1 MTRELPRDASQPKP
15 PGARLQT
22 ILLHAFCLLVGFMA
36 LPICAWVVATGQ
48 LFTLDGLLM
57 VAISLTVGGIFVGN
71 TAWAIRN
78 GEMSEL
84 FQNLRYRSARAE
96 PPGDSAG
103 RDQT

>member
-1 MTRELPRDASQPKP
+1 MTRELPKDASQPKA
-15 PGARLQT
+15 PGAGLQT

-57 VAISLTVGGIFVGN
+57 VAISLTVAAIFVGN
-71 TAWAIRN
+71 TAWAVYN

-84 FQNLRYRSARAE
+84 FQNLRYRSAGAE
-96 PPGDSAG
+96 PPSDSNG
-103 RDQT
+103 GSET